1 MRLNPYLHFTGRA
14 EEAMNFYV
22 KALGGKVLMVQR
34 YGDSPMP
41 SEESQKDKLMH
52 GRMEFDGNVVM
63 LSDVFHG
70 EEVSSNGNVQMSVEV
85 ESIDRINDV
94 FKKMSEGGKVTMELQ
109 DMFWGARFGM
119 LEDKFGVRWMFNHQL
134 PK

>member
-1 MRLNPYLHFTGRA
+1 MRLNPYLHFTGKA
-14 EEAMNFYV
+14 EEALNFYV
-22 KALGGKVLMVQR
+22 KALGGKILMIQR

-41 SEESQKDKLMH
+41 SDESQKDKLMH

-70 EEVSSNGNVQMSVEV
+70 EEISSNGNVQMSVEV

-119 LEDKFGVRWMFNHQL
+119 LEDKFGIRWMFNHQL

>member
-70 EEVSSNGNVQMSVEV
+70 ENPSSNGNIQMSVEV